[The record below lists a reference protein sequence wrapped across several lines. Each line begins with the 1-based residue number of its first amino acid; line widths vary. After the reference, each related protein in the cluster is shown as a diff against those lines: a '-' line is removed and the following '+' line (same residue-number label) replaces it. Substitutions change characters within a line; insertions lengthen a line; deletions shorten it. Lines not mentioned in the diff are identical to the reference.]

1 MTTAVTSS
9 LVGVSGPLSALD
21 QHIDVAAR
29 SAAKVLLT
37 GESGVGKEVV
47 ARLLHE
53 RSRRSGK
60 FVSINCAAVPD
71 PLLESELFGHV
82 RGSFTH
88 AYRGSCG
95 RLEEAERG
103 TIFLDEVGDMSLRM
117 QGLLLRFLE
126 NGEVQRVGSVRPHAV
141 RNIRVIAAT
150 HRDLA
155 ERISAGLFREDVYY
169 RLNVIHLTIPPLR
182 ERPDDIAPLVQHFLQ
197 TSGATAEGTPTLSEE
212 ALAALTAYSWPGNVR
227 ELRNVIERLVVRY
240 RGGVISRGD
249 LAVAMPGTLP
259 IGNALDRSPRST
271 VDTLYEQM
279 MMGDSFWKVVHAPFT
294 SHDVTRRD
302 VRALVARGLTQTR
315 GSYRELAALFT
326 VEGED
331 YLRFLTFLQEH
342 DCNVASP
349 TFRVRTSAP
358 SGNR

>member
-1 MTTAVTSS
+1 MTTA
-9 LVGVSGPLSALD
+9 LVGVSGPLVALD
-21 QHIDVAAR
+21 QYIHVAAR
-29 SAAKVLLT
+29 STAKVLLT

-53 RSRRSGK
+53 RSGRPGK

-71 PLLESELFGHV
+71 ALLESELFGHV
-82 RGSFTH
+82 KGSFTH

-95 RLEEAERG
+95 RLEEAEHG

-126 NGEVQRVGSVRPHAV
+126 NGEVQRVGSVRPHVV
-141 RNIRVIAAT
+141 RDVRVVAAT

-155 ERISAGLFREDVYY
+155 ERVSAGQFREDVYY

-182 ERPDDIAPLVQHFLQ
+182 ERPDDIAPLVRYFLERL
-197 TSGATAEGTPTLSEE
+197 GATAQETPVLSED
-212 ALAALTAYSWPGNVR
+212 ALAALIAYPWPGNVR
-227 ELRNVIERLVVRY
+227 ELRNIIERLVVRY
-240 RGGVISRGD
+240 RGGVISRAE
-249 LAVAMPGTLP
+249 LVAAMPGTLP
-259 IGNALDRSPRST
+259 IGKAPDRVPRST
-271 VDTLYEQM
+271 VDRLYEQM
-279 MMGDSFWKVVHAPFT
+279 MMGDSFWTVVHAPFT

-302 VRALVARGLTQTR
+302 VRALVARGLTQTN
-315 GSYRELAALFT
+315 GSYRELAVLFT

-331 YLRFLTFLQEH
+331 YPRFLTFLREH

-349 TFRVRTSAP
+349 SFRVRA
-358 SGNR
+358 SGPPGIGRHGQ